1 MYFITVIVSKDRS
14 TRTWGYFENLKDAL
28 HAVNTNQFNM
38 HECLYDYILI
48 EKFNEGIPAWYDE
61 SFKPIWGKWNI
72 TKNGW
77 KYCQSP
83 KFSRGII
90 HYGIG

>member
-14 TRTWGYFENLKDAL
+14 TRTWGFYHNLKDAL
-28 HAVNTNQFNM
+28 HAIDSNQFSM
-38 HECLYDYILI
+38 QECLYDYLIL

-61 SFKPIWGKWNI
+61 GFEPRWFNWNDKWEE
-72 TKNGW
+72 
-77 KYCQSP
+77 CQEP
-83 KFSRGII
+83 NFAKGII